1 MPFRSPR
8 PWIALALAAL
18 LLAGTAA
25 PLLPGAASAFRLLR
39 AADDPAALSAL
50 RLDGVLTPER
60 VGAEIDTAVAAEDE
74 DLARS
79 FLALADA
86 HGVPIEAERRA
97 RVAALADGAAYRAAR
112 DFAGG
117 AVSGQ
122 AEGAAGLA
130 GALAADVSG
139 LGDVRD
145 LLREGV
151 PYLRGE
157 PHDPLLLGLSAV
169 GLAATAATWA
179 GGVGAPARGGLSVLK
194 AARRLGR
201 LPAPLV
207 AALTRMLRAGID
219 ADALR
224 ATLKAGA
231 RLDLAGLRL
240 GAGAPP

>member
-145 LLREGV
+145 LLREG
-151 PYLRGE
+151 PR
-157 PHDPLLLGLSAV
+157 DPRPGSP
-169 GLAATAATWA
+169 GRT
-179 GGVGAPARGGLSVLK
+179 APA
-194 AARRLGR
+194 
-201 LPAPLV
+201 PAS
-207 AALTRMLRAGID
+207 RAG
-219 ADALR
+219 R
-224 ATLKAGA
+224 
-231 RLDLAGLRL
+231 
-240 GAGAPP
+240 